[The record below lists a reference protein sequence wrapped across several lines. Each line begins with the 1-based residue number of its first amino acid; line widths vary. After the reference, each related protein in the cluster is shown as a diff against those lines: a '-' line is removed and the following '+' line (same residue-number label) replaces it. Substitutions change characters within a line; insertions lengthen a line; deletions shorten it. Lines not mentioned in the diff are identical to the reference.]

1 MESNFYSK
9 IQTNNF
15 IFDISHSRFYFLLF
29 GREFLSLFTNEE
41 AVIEA
46 GRQRTRIMSFS
57 YAVSAF
63 MDCSIAAC
71 RGIGKSFV
79 PTLIVVI
86 GSCVFRIVWIY
97 TVFAHFHTIPSLYLL
112 YIFSWAITSVA
123 EIISFAV
130 YYKKLISKP
139 PEKIPITHR

>member
-1 MESNFYSK
+1 MESSVYSK

-46 GRQRTRIMSFS
+46 GLQRTRIMSFS

-63 MDCSIAAC
+63 MDC
-71 RGIGKSFV
+71 
-79 PTLIVVI
+79 T
-86 GSCVFRIVWIY
+86 
-97 TVFAHFHTIPSLYLL
+97 
-112 YIFSWAITSVA
+112 A
-123 EIISFAV
+123 EIICFIV
-130 YYKKLISKP
+130 YYKKLILTP
-139 PEKIPITHR
+139 P

>member
-63 MDCSIAAC
+63 MDCSIADC

-79 PTLIVVI
+79 PTLIIVI

-97 TVFAHFHTIPSLYLL
+97 IVFAHFHTIPSLYLL

-123 EIISFAV
+123 KIMRRCRLFQ
-130 YYKKLISKP
+130 KTHFKP
-139 PEKIPITHR
+139 A